1 MNNINKLER
10 SALDAFRPPKKMSL
24 SEWADEFAYL
34 SAESSAEGGRWKT
47 LPYQKGIMDA
57 ITDPNIERVTVMK
70 SARVGY
76 SKILNHVISYHIHQ
90 DPCPMMMVQPTI
102 EDAQGYSKEEISPL
116 LRDTPCLQG
125 LVSDPKA
132 KDGANTILQKQF
144 PGGTLSLVGANSAR
158 GFRRVSRRI
167 VLFDEVDGY
176 PASAGTEGDQ
186 IRLGIM
192 RTEYYWNRKIV
203 AGSTPTLKEF
213 SRIEK
218 LYKETNQ
225 QKYFLPCPECGHM
238 QYLEWKYF
246 AWQNNDYDTVSYACK
261 SCGVFIPQNKKRW
274 MVERGEWRPTGTA
287 ENKRHVGFHI
297 WAAYSYSPN
306 ASWSNL
312 AREWDA
318 AKESG
323 DQLQTYYNTVLG
335 EPYEDEYETKIGASA
350 LLERASKEKYK
361 HMIPPK
367 EVLVLVAGVDTQD
380 DRLSMSVWGI
390 GRNEEMYLVDRA
402 KIYGT
407 PSRQDVWDQLD
418 EILQTPYKNEDGR
431 KMNIEVTA
439 VDTGGHFTEEV
450 YRYTRSRAKL
460 GVIAIKGQAKLRDDS
475 LLSKPRRI
483 DHSNK
488 KKITK
493 FGVELFLVG
502 VNRIKTLMHRRLR
515 EAEVTKGALHFYPT
529 VTNDYFEELT
539 AEREIQKYKNGYTLE
554 RVWIKKSGVRN
565 EALDELV
572 YSYACLQRLY
582 QIYPRRTIWD
592 FMEKKY
598 VKQKDESKGKKV
610 TMKRN
615 RSSNDYV
622 NNW

>member
-1 MNNINKLER
+1 
-10 SALDAFRPPKKMSL
+10 
-24 SEWADEFAYL
+24 
-34 SAESSAEGGRWKT
+34 
-47 LPYQKGIMDA
+47 
-57 ITDPNIERVTVMK
+57 
-70 SARVGY
+70 
-76 SKILNHVISYHIHQ
+76 
-90 DPCPMMMVQPTI
+90 
-102 EDAQGYSKEEISPL
+102 
-116 LRDTPCLQG
+116 
-125 LVSDPKA
+125 
-132 KDGANTILQKQF
+132 
-144 PGGTLSLVGANSAR
+144 
-158 GFRRVSRRI
+158 
-167 VLFDEVDGY
+167 
-176 PASAGTEGDQ
+176 
-186 IRLGIM
+186 
-192 RTEYYWNRKIV
+192 
-203 AGSTPTLKEF
+203 
-213 SRIEK
+213 
-218 LYKETNQ
+218 
-225 QKYFLPCPECGHM
+225 
-238 QYLEWKYF
+238 
-246 AWQNNDYDTVSYACK
+246 
-261 SCGVFIPQNKKRW
+261 
-274 MVERGEWRPTGTA
+274 
-287 ENKRHVGFHI
+287 
-297 WAAYSYSPN
+297 
-306 ASWSNL
+306 
-312 AREWDA
+312 
-318 AKESG
+318 
-323 DQLQTYYNTVLG
+323 LQTYYNTVLG

-418 EILQTPYKNEDGR
+418 EIIQTPYKNEDGR

-475 LLSKPRRI
+475 FLSKPRRI

-554 RVWIKKSGVRN
+554 RVWVKKSGVRN